1 MAFAESLRFV
11 FKIGVELDYEIDTT
25 DLECSYLACYLEPEY
40 TVFMDAPP
48 GVPVEKGFGL
58 RVVRALYGSRQGAQ
72 RLDAMKHA
80 TFNNM
85 GFTRMKAETSI
96 YYTLPP
102 SRFGFSVV
110 GTVSDDFAI
119 VAKTP
124 AISAEIKKGLSAVW
138 KVTDKG
144 PIKWM
149 LNMRIRRDR
158 PKGILKIE
166 QSAYVEQKLRQ
177 YGLDKLPPKK
187 LPMAPTKDFSAAQC
201 PKTPEEKREAA
212 ELPYRSRTGSL
223 NYLRLTRPDMC
234 CTNSILAQRNK
245 LWGKAHYDA
254 TTHAF
259 QYAGGEKHWGLLLRK
274 NGWRLG
280 EKLRATVWVDA
291 GHGSCPDTRRSRD
304 GFFIFLNGDP
314 IVFDCKLQPGAPAQ
328 SSSVAE
334 YRAITRACNALIWL
348 RSCLKELNMEL
359 HEPVLFRE
367 DNMAAI
373 SMATNFMTTKR
384 TKHVDIKHHVIRYWC
399 KDDVMDFAC
408 VDTDNQLADI
418 MTKILT
424 LPSFRRHRAQ
434 CMSNM
439 HVEDNNK
446 PFGSS

>member
-1 MAFAESLRFV
+1 
-11 FKIGVELDYEIDTT
+11 
-25 DLECSYLACYLEPEY
+25 
-40 TVFMDAPP
+40 MDAPP

-158 PKGILKIE
+158 PKGIMKIE

-187 LPMAPTKDFSAAQC
+187 LPMAPTKDFSAAQ
-201 PKTPEEKREAA
+201 
-212 ELPYRSRTGSL
+212 
-223 NYLRLTRPDMC
+223 
-234 CTNSILAQRNK
+234 
-245 LWGKAHYDA
+245 
-254 TTHAF
+254 
-259 QYAGGEKHWGLLLRK
+259 
-274 NGWRLG
+274 
-280 EKLRATVWVDA
+280 
-291 GHGSCPDTRRSRD
+291 
-304 GFFIFLNGDP
+304 
-314 IVFDCKLQPGAPAQ
+314 
-328 SSSVAE
+328 
-334 YRAITRACNALIWL
+334 
-348 RSCLKELNMEL
+348 
-359 HEPVLFRE
+359 
-367 DNMAAI
+367 
-373 SMATNFMTTKR
+373 
-384 TKHVDIKHHVIRYWC
+384 
-399 KDDVMDFAC
+399 
-408 VDTDNQLADI
+408 
-418 MTKILT
+418 
-424 LPSFRRHRAQ
+424 
-434 CMSNM
+434 
-439 HVEDNNK
+439 
-446 PFGSS
+446 